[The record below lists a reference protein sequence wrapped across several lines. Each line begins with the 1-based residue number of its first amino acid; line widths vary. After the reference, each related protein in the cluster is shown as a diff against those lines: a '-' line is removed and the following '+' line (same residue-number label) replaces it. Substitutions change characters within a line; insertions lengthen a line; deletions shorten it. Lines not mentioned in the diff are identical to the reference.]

1 MKNIDVTISIVSY
14 NTKEYTTRCI
24 ESIKKYTRNVA
35 YEIIVVDNASSD
47 GTPSFLQK
55 KFKDIKVIKNKKN
68 NYYGGANNQAMQ
80 IAQGRY
86 FLILNADTYFTDNS
100 IKKTVDY
107 MDQNMNVG
115 ALEGLEIYE
124 NGKLVPNGSMHVGPL
139 LDFYELSFIGKHF
152 KDMKKINAFRLSTKD
167 RKSTF
172 DIKVGCDAFLVV
184 RTDLLKTIGGY
195 DEKLLLYYTE
205 NDLCMRIIEKGYKI
219 VHFGQAYVYHKM
231 SVSANKLKWK
241 KLDLYYRDLYFY
253 YKKNGYVFFG
263 TLLFLELHLEK
274 MLLRLFRPHMFENKT

>member
-14 NTKEYTTRCI
+14 NTKEYTARCI
-24 ESIKKYTRNVA
+24 ESIIKYTKSIT

-47 GTPSFLQK
+47 NTPSFLHK
-55 KFKDIKVIKNKKN
+55 KFKSVTVIKNKKN
-68 NYYGGANNQAMQ
+68 NYYGGANNQALK

-100 IKKTVDY
+100 IKKAVTY
-107 MDQNMNVG
+107 LDQNKKVG

-124 NGKLVPNGSMHVGPL
+124 NGKLVPNGSMHVTPL
-139 LDFYELSFIGKHF
+139 FDFYELSFIGKRF
-152 KDMKKINAFRLSTKD
+152 KDVKKINAFRLSTKD

-205 NDLCMRIIEKGYKI
+205 NDLCMRIIEKGYRV
-219 VHFGQAYVYHKM
+219 VHFGNAYVYHKV

-253 YKKNGYVFFG
+253 YKKNGYAFLG
-263 TLLFLELHLEK
+263 TLLFLELRLEK
-274 MLLRLFRPHMFENKT
+274 IFLQLFRPHMFEK